1 VIVVGVKLGYNEE
14 QISHMTYGKFVSLYE
29 AYKSVFDLEN
39 TFRTKGIGYSALKQK
54 DMDEIIPL

>member
-1 VIVVGVKLGYNEE
+1 
-14 QISHMTYGKFVSLYE
+14 MTYGKFVSLYE